1 MIKFY
6 NAKFKMNHGYGQ
18 AYRPEFNETTS
29 DIYIQ
34 TGEALTEKDG
44 EMTIER
50 IMKLFDKEE

>member
-1 MIKFY
+1 
-6 NAKFKMNHGYGQ
+6 MNHGYGQ
-18 AYRPEFNETTS
+18 AYRPKFNETTS